1 MSRLTSGVS
10 GMTMLLR
17 DANVDTIE
25 YLPIKGPFG
34 RVSVLTVDP
43 FNGAGNSNDQSYYV
57 ESSRTSQKD

>member
-1 MSRLTSGVS
+1 
-10 GMTMLLR
+10 MTMLLR

-25 YLPIKGPFG
+25 CLPIKGPFG